1 MLTRQCRV
9 SVVIRC
15 PMSRSPV
22 SEFLKTQNTEI
33 PASASAS
40 HRARASDRGRARLEE
55 PEPPVPALLSPQAA
69 QFQGGHRTQSSE
81 PRLRLAGPGLINP
94 HCDLER

>member
-1 MLTRQCRV
+1 
-9 SVVIRC
+9 
-15 PMSRSPV
+15 MSRSPV

-40 HRARASDRGRARLEE
+40 HRARASDRGRARLEK

-69 QFQGGHRTQSSE
+69 QFQGGHRTQSSQQWAQTQISRARTNQSSLW
-81 PRLRLAGPGLINP
+81 PREINNEEKVSRP
-94 HCDLER
+94 